1 MNAVMQCLE
10 NTFSPLVLIFT
21 VSNLAAMGLQV
32 KMPEV
37 IVALRNKKSLAMI
50 FVWGWVLGPAFGY
63 LITRVLPLEEPY
75 VVVVLLASL
84 APCAPFLQQMVGKAR
99 GDMGFAGALIP
110 LVAVGTVVLMP
121 LVAPLLIKGLTIS
134 TWALA
139 KPLLLTILLPLVVG
153 ATIRHYAGTGATK
166 IFPAVKRLALLSTL
180 LTIVWC
186 LVIYGQGMLNTAGS
200 FALLSMTLFMVGM
213 GLITYRFGFGMKQ
226 NQRSVMALG
235 MGTRN
240 VAAVLAAA
248 LAIPDADP
256 RIVVMTIMWT
266 LWSVVLAAIGAKIF
280 AKLAGETG
288 VAGTTMNEVPPFE
301 TVPAVPGGSSNRSSE

>member
-1 MNAVMQCLE
+1 MNAVIQFLQT
-10 NTFSPLVLIFT
+10 TFGPLVLLFT

-37 IVALRNKKSLAMI
+37 IAALRNKKAMALI
-50 FVWGWVLGPAFGY
+50 FVWGWVLGPALGY
-63 LITRVLPLEEPY
+63 LITRVLPLAEPY
-75 VVVVLLASL
+75 VIVVFLASL

-121 LVAPLLIKGLTIS
+121 LMAPFLIKGLTIS

-139 KPLLLTILLPLVVG
+139 KPLLLTILLPLIIG
-153 ATIRHYAGTGATK
+153 AAIRHYADAGATR
-166 IFPAVKRLALLSTL
+166 IFPAVKGLAQLSTL

-186 LVIYGQGMLNTAGS
+186 LVIYGRGMLNTAGEL
-200 FALLSMTLFMVGM
+200 ALLSMTLFMVGM
-213 GLITYRFGFGMKQ
+213 GVITYLIGFGLQQ

-248 LAIPDADP
+248 LAIPNGDP
-256 RIVVMTIMWT
+256 LIVTMTVMWT
-266 LWSVVLAAIGAKIF
+266 LWSVVLAAIGARIF
-280 AKLAGETG
+280 AKQAGKTA
-288 VAGTTMNEVPPFE
+288 AG
-301 TVPAVPGGSSNRSSE
+301 SEA

>member
-1 MNAVMQCLE
+1 MNTVMQFLQT
-10 NTFSPLVLIFT
+10 TFSPLVLIFT
-21 VSNLAAMGLQV
+21 VANLAAMGLQV
-32 KMPEV
+32 KIPEV
-37 IVALRNKKSLAMI
+37 AVAFRNRKSLALI

-63 LITRVLPLEEPY
+63 LITRLLPLAEPY

-121 LVAPLLIKGLTIS
+121 LMAPILIKGLTIS

-153 ATIRHYAGTGATK
+153 AVIRHYADAVATR
-166 IFPAVKRLALLSTL
+166 IFPAVKALALLSTL

-186 LVIYGQGMLNTAGS
+186 IVIYGRGMLNTAGEL
-200 FALLSMTLFMVGM
+200 ALLSMTLFMVGM

-256 RIVVMTIMWT
+256 RIVVMVIMWT

-280 AKLAGETG
+280 AKQAGRIVGESQ
-288 VAGTTMNEVPPFE
+288 A
-301 TVPAVPGGSSNRSSE
+301 

>member
-1 MNAVMQCLE
+1 
-10 NTFSPLVLIFT
+10 
-21 VSNLAAMGLQV
+21 
-32 KMPEV
+32 
-37 IVALRNKKSLAMI
+37 
-50 FVWGWVLGPAFGY
+50 VWGWVLGPAFGY
-63 LITRVLPLEEPY
+63 LITRVLPLEQPY

-121 LVAPLLIKGLTIS
+121 LMAPLLIKGVTIS
-134 TWALA
+134 TSSLA
-139 KPLLLTILLPLVVG
+139 KPLLLTILLPLIVG
-153 ATIRHYAGTGATK
+153 AAIRHSADTAATRM
-166 IFPAVKRLALLSTL
+166 FPAVKGFAQVTTL

-186 LVIYGQGMLNTAGS
+186 LVIYGRGMLNTAGE

-213 GLITYRFGFGMKQ
+213 GLVTYLFGFGMKQ

-248 LAIPDADP
+248 LAIPNAHP
-256 RIVVMTIMWT
+256 NIVVMTVMWT
-266 LWSVVLAAIGAKIF
+266 LWSVVLAAIGAKAF
-280 AKLAGETG
+280 AKLAGKTAEE
-288 VAGTTMNEVPPFE
+288 A
-301 TVPAVPGGSSNRSSE
+301 AA

>member
-1 MNAVMQCLE
+1 MNDVMQFLQT
-10 NTFSPLVLIFT
+10 TFGPLVFIFT

-32 KMPEV
+32 KMSEV
-37 IVALRNKKSLAMI
+37 MVALRNKKSLALI
-50 FVWGWVLGPAFGY
+50 LVWGWVVGPALGY
-63 LITRVLPLEEPY
+63 LITKALPLAEPY

-121 LVAPLLIKGLTIS
+121 LMAPLLIMGVTIS
-134 TWALA
+134 TWSLA
-139 KPLLLTILLPLVVG
+139 KPLLLTILLPLMIG
-153 ATIRHYAGTGATK
+153 AVIRHYADTVATK
-166 IFPAVKRLALLSTL
+166 IFPAVKGLALLSTL
-180 LTIVWC
+180 LTILWC
-186 LVIYGQGMLNTAGS
+186 LVIYGRGMLNTAGQ

-213 GLITYRFGFGMKQ
+213 GLITYRCGFGMKQ

-248 LAIPDADP
+248 LAIPNADP
-256 RIVVMTIMWT
+256 RIVVMTVMWT
-266 LWSVVLAAIGAKIF
+266 LWSVVLAAMGAKIF
-280 AKLAGETG
+280 AKQAGK
-288 VAGTTMNEVPPFE
+288 
-301 TVPAVPGGSSNRSSE
+301 TVEGDAV

>member
-1 MNAVMQCLE
+1 MTTVMQFLQT
-10 NTFSPLVLIFT
+10 TFSPLVLFFT

-37 IVALRNKKSLAMI
+37 VVALRNKKSLALI

-63 LITRVLPLEEPY
+63 LITQVLPLDEPY

-110 LVAVGTVVLMP
+110 LVAIGTVVLMP
-121 LVAPLLIKGLTIS
+121 IMAPLLIKGLTIS

-139 KPLLLTILLPLVVG
+139 KPLLLTILLPLVIG
-153 ATIRHYAGTGATK
+153 AAIRHFADTAATK
-166 IFPAVKRLALLSTL
+166 IFPTAKGLAGLSTL
-180 LTIVWC
+180 LTILWC
-186 LVIYGQGMLNTAGS
+186 LVIYGRGMLNTAGEL
-200 FALLSMTLFMVGM
+200 ALLSMTVFMVGM

-248 LAIPDADP
+248 LAIPNADP
-256 RIVVMTIMWT
+256 GIVVMTIMWT

-280 AKLAGETG
+280 ARQVGQA
-288 VAGTTMNEVPPFE
+288 VAGGT
-301 TVPAVPGGSSNRSSE
+301 A

>member
-1 MNAVMQCLE
+1 MSAAMQFLQT
-10 NTFSPLVLIFT
+10 TFSPLVLIFT

-37 IVALRNKKSLAMI
+37 AAALRNRKSLALI
-50 FVWGWVLGPAFGY
+50 FLWGWVVGPAFGY
-63 LITRVLPLEEPY
+63 LITRVLPLAEPY
-75 VVVVLLASL
+75 VIVVLLASL

-121 LVAPLLIKGLTIS
+121 TMAPLLINGLTIS

-139 KPLLLTILLPLVVG
+139 KPLLLTILLPLIIG
-153 ATIRHYAGTGATK
+153 AAIRHYAGAAATTL
-166 IFPAVKRLALLSTL
+166 FPAVKGLALLSTV
-180 LTIVWC
+180 LTIAWC
-186 LVIYGQGMLNTAGS
+186 LVIYGRGMLGTAGQ

-213 GLITYRFGFGMKQ
+213 GMITYLIGFGMKQ

-248 LAIPDADP
+248 LAIPNADP
-256 RIVVMTIMWT
+256 GIVVMTIMWT
-266 LWSVVLAAIGAKIF
+266 LWSVVLAALGARIF
-280 AKLAGETG
+280 ATQAGKAET
-288 VAGTTMNEVPPFE
+288 
-301 TVPAVPGGSSNRSSE
+301 SSR

>member
-1 MNAVMQCLE
+1 MNTVMEFLQT
-10 NTFSPLVLIFT
+10 TFSPLVLLFT

-37 IVALRNKKSLAMI
+37 VVALRNKKSLALI
-50 FVWGWVLGPAFGY
+50 FVWGWVLGPAIGY
-63 LITRVLPLEEPY
+63 LITRVLPLEDPY
-75 VVVVLLASL
+75 VIVVFLASL

-121 LVAPLLIKGLTIS
+121 LMAPLLIKGLTIS
-134 TWALA
+134 AWALA
-139 KPLLLTILLPLVVG
+139 KPLLLTILLPLIIG
-153 ATIRHYAGTGATK
+153 AAIRHYADMAATK
-166 IFPAVKRLALLSTL
+166 IFPAVKGFALLTTL

-186 LVIYGQGMLNTAGS
+186 LVIYGRGMHNTAGS

-213 GLITYRFGFGMKQ
+213 ALITYRFGFGMKQ

-248 LAIPDADP
+248 LAIPNADP
-256 RIVVMTIMWT
+256 RIVVMTVMWT
-266 LWSVVLAAIGAKIF
+266 LWSVILAAMGAKIF
-280 AKLAGETG
+280 AKQAGKAD
-288 VAGTTMNEVPPFE
+288 AGG
-301 TVPAVPGGSSNRSSE
+301 AA

>member
-1 MNAVMQCLE
+1 MNTVTDLLQA
-10 NTFSPLVLIFT
+10 TFGPLVLLFT
-21 VSNLAAMGLQV
+21 VSNLATMGLQV
-32 KMPEV
+32 RLPEV
-37 IVALRNKKSLAMI
+37 MAALRNRKSLALI
-50 FVWGWVLGPAFGY
+50 FVWGWVLGPALGY

-99 GDMGFAGALIP
+99 GDVGFAGALIP

-121 LVAPLLIKGLTIS
+121 LMAPLLIKGVTIS
-134 TWALA
+134 APSLA
-139 KPLLLTILLPLVVG
+139 KPLLLTILLPLIVG
-153 ATIRHYAGTGATK
+153 AAFRQSADTAATRM
-166 IFPAVKRLALLSTL
+166 FPAVKGFAQATTL

-186 LVIYGQGMLNTAGS
+186 LVIYGPGMLDTAGS
-200 FALLSMTLFMVGM
+200 LALLSMTLFMVGM
-213 GLITYRFGFGMKQ
+213 AILTYRFGFGMTQ

-256 RIVVMTIMWT
+256 RIVVMVVMWT
-266 LWSVVLAAIGAKIF
+266 LWSVVLAGIGAQVF
-280 AKLAGETG
+280 ARQAGKTAQEG
-288 VAGTTMNEVPPFE
+288 A
-301 TVPAVPGGSSNRSSE
+301 A